1 MAQSI
6 GVPSEGGL
14 TVEKKLADLVNGS
27 VELKSVALQLGLKVG
42 LGQSEMR
49 VASILAPIEP
59 SLHAEAAIA
68 TKVDATYSS
77 VDLDLGGNYLSHT
90 LISNELLA
98 DSVDSFSKSV
108 ETALGSLAT
117 KIDHDLVASIVADV
131 DVTAAGASVGAIT
144 LENVADLLGSVDD
157 LDSEPVLLA
166 GRRVSAKIRSLC
178 NGHDPLNVLGVRL
191 VHCNAYKGNGSGQ
204 PVAAFGYLDNK
215 LAVSFNE
222 SSHKL
227 NRELYAI
234 NDQSLLHLNQRVYGG
249 HMNPAGSVWATL
261 TLA

>member
-14 TVEKKLADLVNGS
+14 TVEQKLASVVNGA

-49 VASILAPIEP
+49 VASVLAPIEP

-68 TKVDATYSS
+68 NKVDAEYSS
-77 VDLDLGGNYLSHT
+77 VDLDLGGNYLAHT
-90 LISNELLA
+90 LISNELLE
-98 DSVDSFSKSV
+98 DSVDSFSKSI
-108 ETALGSLAT
+108 ETALSSLAS
-117 KIDHDLVASIVADV
+117 KIDQDMIASISGDV

-166 GRRVSAKIRSLC
+166 GRKVAAKIRSLC

-191 VHCNAYKGNGSGQ
+191 VHCNAYKGNGTGEA
-204 PVAAFGYLDNK
+204 VAGFGYLSHK

-222 SSHKL
+222 ASHKL

-249 HMNPAGSVWATL
+249 HMSPAGSVWATL